1 MFYPYL
7 LEYLKLM
14 RFFRHILT
22 LLATAAFVTTPSL
35 LSAQESSLNAFSPYT
50 LYGVGELHTP
60 GTVAQRSMGG
70 VGVAM
75 QSNLVYNPLNPAALG
90 NTMQQSFIFTFGTEG
105 QNFYSKQ
112 GDAKTSFNTFNVRD
126 IAIQFP
132 ITKKLGMSASVT
144 PYSSVGYRIL
154 TEETNPDVIAD
165 IGYVD
170 YYHQGEGSITEAKVA
185 MGWEPFKRFFIG
197 ASAILYVGDLDRSY
211 TTRITSI
218 TAGQGTFSSASAL
231 DNFSVSRVMG
241 NVGAQYHIIMKP
253 QAALTVGAVYDFG
266 GELKAKNKHLVSSN
280 NIFGDTVKLTETIS
294 PIALPRSISAG
305 IYFQNPKWVAGFDY
319 VYQDWKSKNEYD
331 AVNQVGYNNTHT
343 YKLGVQFTPNRGDV
357 RRVLNRWSYRLGAR
371 YGSSYLTFRGQ
382 KLPDMALTLGVG
394 IPIKIFGTSSIDV
407 GCEVGRRGTLSNGLV
422 RDTYFKFSIGM
433 SMFGEDYWFSR
444 YKID

>member
-1 MFYPYL
+1 
-7 LEYLKLM
+7 M
-14 RFFRHILT
+14 RFFRHILI
-22 LLATAAFVTTPSL
+22 LLATATLAVAPSVVR
-35 LSAQESSLNAFSPYT
+35 AQESSLNAFSPYT

-90 NTMQQSFIFTFGTEG
+90 NTMQQSFIFNFGTEG

-112 GDAKTSFNTFNVRD
+112 GDTKTSFNTFNVRD

-144 PYSSVGYRIL
+144 PYSSVGYRII

-170 YYHQGEGSITEAKVA
+170 YYHLGDGTITEAKLA

-197 ASAILYVGDLDRSY
+197 ASAIFYVGDLDRSY
-211 TTRITSI
+211 TTRISAITS
-218 TAGQGTFSSASAL
+218 GQGAFSSASAL

-253 QAALTVGAVYDFG
+253 KAALTVGVVYDFG
-266 GELKAKNKHLVSSN
+266 GELKAKTKHLVSSN
-280 NIFGDTVKLTETIS
+280 NIYGDTVKLTQGIS
-294 PIALPRSISAG
+294 PIALPRTLSAG
-305 IYFQNPKWVAGFDY
+305 IYYQGPKWVAGFDY
-319 VYQDWKSKNEYD
+319 VYQDWESKNEYD
-331 AVNQVGYNNTHT
+331 AVNQVGYTNTHT
-343 YKLGVQFTPNRGDV
+343 YKIGVQFTPNRGDV

-371 YGSSYLTFRGQ
+371 YGQSYMTFHGT
-382 KLPDMALTLGVG
+382 KLPEAALTLGVG
-394 IPIKIFGTSSIDV
+394 IPIKLFGTSSIDV
-407 GCEVGRRGTLSNGLV
+407 GVELGRRGTLSNGMI
-422 RDTYFKFSIGM
+422 RDNYFKISIGM
-433 SMFGEDYWFSR
+433 SMFGEDYWFAR

>member
-1 MFYPYL
+1 MRI
-7 LEYLKLM
+7 LK
-14 RFFRHILT
+14 HIVI
-22 LLATAAFVTTPSL
+22 LLATAAFAVVPSV
-35 LSAQESSLNAFSPYT
+35 LSAQENSLNAYSPYT

-90 NTMQQSFIFTFGTEG
+90 NTMQQSFIFNFGTEG

-132 ITKKLGMSASVT
+132 LAKKLGMSASVT

-154 TEETNPDVIAD
+154 TEETNPDVVAD

-170 YYHQGEGSITEAKVA
+170 YYHVGEGSITEAKLA
-185 MGWEPFKRFFIG
+185 IGWEPFKRFFIG
-197 ASAILYVGDLDRSY
+197 ASGMLYVGDLDRSY
-211 TTRITSI
+211 TTRITAI
-218 TAGQGTFSSASAL
+218 TAGQGTYSSASGL
-231 DNFSVSRVMG
+231 DNMSVSRVMA

-266 GELKAKNKHLVSSN
+266 GELKAKTKHYISSN
-280 NIFGDTVKLTETIS
+280 NVYSDTVSLVKGVS
-294 PIALPRSISAG
+294 PIALPASLSVG
-305 IYFQNPKWVAGFDY
+305 IYFHSPKVTTGFDY
-319 VYQDWKSKNEYD
+319 VYQDWESKNEYD
-331 AVNQVGYNNTHT
+331 AVNKVGYTNTHT
-343 YKLGVQFTPNRGDV
+343 YKFGIQFTPNRGDV

-371 YGSSYLTFRGQ
+371 YGSSYLTFQGQ

-394 IPIKIFGTSSIDV
+394 IPIKLFGTSSIDV
-407 GCEVGRRGTLSNGLV
+407 GCELGRRGRLSNGLV

>member
-1 MFYPYL
+1 
-7 LEYLKLM
+7 M
-14 RFFRHILT
+14 RLIKHIAI
-22 LLATAAFVTTPSL
+22 LLATAAFALVPAAL
-35 LSAQESSLNAFSPYT
+35 RAQESSLNAFSPYT

-75 QSNLVYNPLNPAALG
+75 QSNLVYNPLNPASLG
-90 NTMQQSFIFTFGTEG
+90 NTMQQSFIFNFGTEG
-105 QNFYSKQ
+105 QNFYAKQ

-132 ITKKLGMSASVT
+132 ITKKVGASVSVT

-154 TEETNPDVIAD
+154 TEETNKDIIAD

-170 YYHQGEGSITEAKVA
+170 YYHLGEGSITEAKLA
-185 MGWEPFKRFFIG
+185 MGWEPFKRFYIG
-197 ASAILYVGDLDRSY
+197 ASAIFYVGDIDRSY
-211 TTRITSI
+211 TTRISAI

-231 DNFSVSRVMG
+231 DNMSVSRVMA

-253 QAALTVGAVYDFG
+253 KAALTVGAVYDFG
-266 GELKAKNKHLVSSN
+266 GKLNAKTEHYVSSN
-280 NIFGDTVKLTETIS
+280 NVYSDTVSLVKGVS
-294 PIALPRSISAG
+294 PIALPASLSVG
-305 IYFQNPKWVAGFDY
+305 VYFHSPKVTTGFDY
-319 VYQDWKSKNEYD
+319 VYQDWESKNVYD
-331 AVNQVGYNNTHT
+331 AVNKVGYTNTHT
-343 YKLGVQFTPNRGDV
+343 YKFGIQFTPNRGDV

-371 YGSSYLTFRGQ
+371 YGSSYLTFNGQ
-382 KLPDMALTLGVG
+382 KLPEMALTLGVG
-394 IPIKIFGTSSIDV
+394 VPIKLFGTSSVDV
-407 GCEVGRRGTLSNGLV
+407 GFEVGRRGTLNKGLI
-422 RDTYFKFSIGM
+422 RDNYFKFSVGL

>member
-1 MFYPYL
+1 MV
-7 LEYLKLM
+7 
-14 RFFRHILT
+14 
-22 LLATAAFVTTPSL
+22 APSSL
-35 LSAQESSLNAFSPYT
+35 RAQENSLNAFSPYT

-90 NTMQQSFIFTFGTEG
+90 NTMQQSFIFNFGAEG

-112 GDAKTSFNTFNVRD
+112 GDKKTSFNTVNVRD

-154 TEETNPDVIAD
+154 TEETNPDVVAD

-170 YYHQGEGSITEAKVA
+170 YYHLGDGTITEAKLA

-197 ASAILYVGDLDRSY
+197 ASAIFYVGDLDRSY
-211 TTRITSI
+211 TTRITAI

-231 DNFSVSRVMG
+231 DNLSVSRVMG

-266 GELKAKNKHLVSSN
+266 GELKAKSKHLVSSN
-280 NIFGDTVKLTETIS
+280 NIYGDTVKLTESIS
-294 PIALPRSISAG
+294 PIALPRTVSAG
-305 IYFQNPKWVAGFDY
+305 IYYQSPKWVAGFDY
-319 VYQDWKSKNEYD
+319 VFQDWESKNEYD
-331 AVNQVGYNNTHT
+331 EVNKVGYTNTHT
-343 YKLGVQFTPNRGDV
+343 YKIGVQFTPNRGDV

-371 YGSSYLTFRGQ
+371 YGQSYMTFHGT
-382 KLPDMALTLGVG
+382 KLPEAALTLGVG
-394 IPIKIFGTSSIDV
+394 IPIKLFGTSSIDV
-407 GCEVGRRGTLSNGLV
+407 GLEFGRRGTLSNAMI
-422 RDTYFKFSIGM
+422 RDNYFKFSIGL
-433 SMFGEDYWFSR
+433 SMFGEDYWFAR